1 MGRILTV
8 AFAGVETEQG
18 KTWKR
23 VEGELNR
30 EAERVYTDD
39 VERERLEWSR
49 LWFGRSLRAGR

>member
-18 KTWKR
+18 KTWES

-49 LWFGRSLRAGR
+49 LWFGRSLRVGR